1 MKIAV
6 IGAGII
12 GITTAYEL
20 AQDGHEVTVFERRL
34 TAAEES
40 SFASAGLIAPGYHA
54 PWVVP
59 GMRLKIMR
67 HFFSPNAPVRFRFPL
82 RSSDMTWMWSC
93 LRASKVQ
100 TYADNRL
107 RMQRL
112 ALYSRER
119 LNAISADAKF
129 EFDRS
134 NGLMVLLRS
143 ARDHARMQVNLQ
155 ALRDAE
161 LPFQELKP
169 EEARKIEPALNPDTD
184 FHSAIHLADD
194 EIGNCRQ
201 FALMLK
207 NEAQSLGV
215 KFAFNT
221 TVEKIEPSAG
231 GMAVSIAGDATP
243 RHFDAAVM
251 CAGVDSA
258 RLLRPLGLKLPLAAV
273 YGYSVSAAIREPLNA
288 PRSAIVDERYK
299 VSLSRLGNRV
309 RVAGTAELGGV
320 PGKMHGDALKT
331 LYKVLQ
337 DWFPGAASLSNGVQ
351 VWKGARPM
359 LPDGP
364 PVLGASGIPA
374 LWLNLGHGASGWSFS
389 CGSARAVADLIG
401 GRDPGLDLEG
411 LTLRR
416 FLA

>member
-67 HFFSPNAPVRFRFPL
+67 HFFSPNAPVRFRLPL